1 MADKSDK
8 APDTAKS
15 VKSRLSVAM
24 AQGRTAQSTQR
35 LITGAEP
42 LPPMP
47 PASDALDGSTAI
59 IPPPRAGAPVLPGPA
74 QAAKAALQTR
84 KVAPR
89 KRVPSDEKSDAE
101 KCKRQRVRPETRTQM
116 LERLTNPLVTL
127 HEASVLLRV
136 CTATVRRY
144 SNSGQLPHLR
154 TEGGQRRFYLKDV
167 LNLLKEIEGRKK

>member
-1 MADKSDK
+1 MSENRDKEPAS
-8 APDTAKS
+8 TKS

-24 AQGRTAQSTQR
+24 AQGRAAQTTQR
-35 LITGAEP
+35 LLTGAEGGA
-42 LPPMP
+42 PMP
-47 PASDALDGSTAI
+47 PA
-59 IPPPRAGAPVLPGPA
+59 AGASITGQSTPPTGSLLPE
-74 QAAKAALQTR
+74 AAKAALQAKR
-84 KVAPR
+84 VAPR
-89 KRVPSDEKSDAE
+89 KRAPGSSKSDQEKSDKE
-101 KCKRQRVRPETRTQM
+101 KATRQRVRPETRAQM